1 MLTVDDFAREHA
13 ELAFD
18 FAQPIRGQPR
28 IYTTAELQHLPI
40 ELAPVHEYRAGSRG
54 RPNLNQTRGHSQC
67 KGCTRVLR
75 NDYFYTPASQRARNL
90 VYTYC
95 IECTQAL
102 NAGQYD
108 ERAVTVAGRRNL
120 IWRYL
125 APGCTV
131 CGFAAHPSAIDLH
144 HLQHKDALI
153 TELVTQMAFSPTG
166 QHGEALLREARRC
179 IALCSNC
186 HRMFHA
192 GVLSLPA
199 DLAPAEVHLK
209 DLLSLL
215 LA

>member
-1 MLTVDDFAREHA
+1 MTVDDFAREHA

-18 FAQPIRGQPR
+18 FEQPIRDQPR
-28 IYTTAELQHLPI
+28 IYDADELGHLPA
-40 ELAPVHEYRAGSRG
+40 ELAPVHAYRAGSRG
-54 RPNLNQTRGHSQC
+54 RPNLNQTRSHSQC
-67 KGCTRVLR
+67 KGCSRVLR
-75 NDYFYTPASQRARNL
+75 NDRFYTPASQRARNL
-90 VYTYC
+90 VFTYC

-108 ERAVTVAGRRNL
+108 ERAATVAGRRNL

-125 APGCTV
+125 APSCV
-131 CGFAAHPSAIDLH
+131 LCGFDTHPSAIDLH
-144 HLQHKDALI
+144 HRQDKDALI
-153 TELVTQMAFSPTG
+153 TDLVTQMAFAPTG

-179 IALCSNC
+179 VVLCSNC
-186 HRMFHA
+186 HRMLHA

-199 DLAPAEVHLK
+199 NLAPADYHLK